1 MVGGRGRAAVHAAV
15 PAAPGS
21 LAVLELQLDRPHGWV
36 PRTPGGFEPW
46 LRQPAAAPVVVVG
59 DVRGSLGTGTLTEV
73 EVGGVLQAE
82 LRWPDLP
89 LLAKQVALARWR
101 VVAPGGGA
109 SVGSTPPVRVIF

>member
-1 MVGGRGRAAVHAAV
+1 MVALDGAALGALQV
-15 PAAPGS
+15 
-21 LAVLELQLDRPHGWV
+21 LQLVRARVALHELHQARLDRVGV
-36 PRTPGGFEPW
+36 VR
-46 LRQPAAAPVVVVG
+46 LVARRARPAVAGADVAA
-59 DVRGSLGTGTLTEV
+59 EV

>member
-1 MVGGRGRAAVHAAV
+1 MCIRD
-15 PAAPGS
+15 S
-21 LAVLELQLDRPHGWV
+21 QLDRPHGWI
-36 PRTPGGFEPW
+36 PRTSGGVEPW
-46 LRQPAAAPVVVVG
+46 LRQPAAAPAVVVG
-59 DVRGSLGTGTLTEV
+59 DVRGSLATGTLTEV
-73 EVGGVLQAE
+73 GVGGVLQAE